1 MENRKVGVLS
11 KLKKETYMTARYQ
24 TLIEKWQYALFEE
37 EKSQMTIAKYV
48 RDVSHLIEY
57 LQGKE
62 LTKEGLIHY
71 KAELLQSN
79 YTPSSINSMLSA
91 INNFLEYIRRPD
103 LKLKRL
109 KTQKELFCN
118 EKKQL
123 TKAEYRRLFAVAK
136 DNRRLQLIME
146 TLASTGI
153 RISELKY
160 FTVERVKAGE
170 INVKCK
176 NKIRKIFIPHKLC
189 RMLRKYARQR
199 GITRGMIFVT
209 RTGKPLDRSNIWKE
223 LKQLGDK
230 AKVELSK
237 IYPHALRKLF
247 ARTYYNMERD
257 VAKLAD
263 LLGHSS
269 VDTTRIYIMSTGQE
283 HKKSLEQLGLLI
295 S

>member
-1 MENRKVGVLS
+1 
-11 KLKKETYMTARYQ
+11 MTRAYEAKIKRWE
-24 TLIEKWQYALFEE
+24 LELFEE
-37 EKSQMTIAKYV
+37 EKSQVTIEKYL
-48 RDVSHLIEY
+48 RDVRHFMEY
-57 LQGKE
+57 LGNSK
-62 LTKEGLIHY
+62 LTKEKVIQY
-71 KAELLQSN
+71 KAELLKGG
-79 YTPSSINSMLSA
+79 YAPSSINSMLSA
-91 INNFLEYIRRPD
+91 INNFLEYLQRPE
-103 LKLKRL
+103 LKVKRI

-136 DNRRLQLIME
+136 ENRRLQLIME

>member
-1 MENRKVGVLS
+1 
-11 KLKKETYMTARYQ
+11 MTRAYEAKIKRWE
-24 TLIEKWQYALFEE
+24 LELFEE
-37 EKSQMTIAKYV
+37 EKSQVTIEKYL
-48 RDVSHLIEY
+48 RDVRHFMEY
-57 LQGKE
+57 LGNSK
-62 LTKEGLIHY
+62 LTKEKVIQY
-71 KAELLQSN
+71 KAELLKGG
-79 YTPSSINSMLSA
+79 YAPSSINSMLSA
-91 INNFLEYIRRPD
+91 INNFLEYLQRPE
-103 LKLKRL
+103 LKVKRI

-136 DNRRLQLIME
+136 ENRRLQLIME

-283 HKKSLEQLGLLI
+283 HKKSLEQLGLLL